1 VAHVLA
7 APDKYRGTLSASQAA
22 AAIGEAARRA
32 GWSADLAPVSDGG
45 EGFLEVFSGLGQL
58 RHSVVEGPLGEP
70 VEAPWVLAGG
80 PASEPG
86 GPNGGLGG
94 PTDGRGDEG
103 APAPAQA
110 IAIVESSR
118 ANGLSLVGGAAG
130 NDPLAASTKGVG
142 QLIKAAIDAGAE
154 QVLVGMG
161 GSATTDGGLGA
172 VEVLLAAG
180 RPTAEIVVACDVE
193 TKFLDAARVFA
204 PQKGASPSEVELL
217 AARLAELA
225 RLYAER
231 FGVDVRELA
240 GSGAAG
246 GLAGGLAAIGAK
258 LVPGF
263 ELVSERLGL
272 ARRAGA
278 ADLVVTGEG
287 YLDPQSFAGKA
298 VGGVVALARS
308 AGVGTLVVA
317 GDVAPG
323 LRLPPGLEVVS
334 LAARFGLSRAMG
346 ETAALIT
353 EVVGEKLARA
363 RP

>member
-1 VAHVLA
+1 VPHVLA

-22 AAIGEAARRA
+22 AAIGEAARSA

-45 EGFLEVFSGLGQL
+45 EGFLEVFSSLGEM
-58 RHSVVEGPLGEP
+58 RRSVVEGPLGEP

-80 PASEPG
+80 PTSKPNGSTSGMG
-86 GPNGGLGG
+86 GPSNGPGAQ
-94 PTDGRGDEG
+94 G
-103 APAPAQA
+103 APAPQRVT
-110 IAIVESSR
+110 AIVESSR

-142 QLIKAAIDAGAE
+142 QLIKAAIEAGAE

-180 RPTAEIVVACDVE
+180 RPAAEIVVACDVE

-204 PQKGASPSEVELL
+204 PQKGASGAQVELL

-225 RLYAER
+225 RLYVER
-231 FGVDVRELA
+231 FGVDVRELT

-263 ELVSERLGL
+263 ELVAGKLAL
-272 ARRAGA
+272 ARRAAA

-287 YLDPQSFAGKA
+287 YLDSQSFAGKA
-298 VGGVVALARS
+298 VGGVVALAR
-308 AGVGTLVVA
+308 AGGVAALVVA
-317 GDVAPG
+317 GDAAPG
-323 LRLPPGLEVVS
+323 LSLPPNVEVVS
-334 LAARFGLSRAMG
+334 LAARFGLPRAMG
-346 ETAALIT
+346 ETAALVT
-353 EVVGEKLARA
+353 EVVGERLARGQ
-363 RP
+363 P